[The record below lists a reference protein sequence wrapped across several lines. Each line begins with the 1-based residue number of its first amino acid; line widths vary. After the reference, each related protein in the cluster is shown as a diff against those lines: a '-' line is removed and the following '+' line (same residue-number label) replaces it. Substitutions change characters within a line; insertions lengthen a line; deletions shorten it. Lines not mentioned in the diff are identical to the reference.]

1 MKRIA
6 SLIMLATVAIAAMG
20 QEEENPLNLDISADI
35 VSRYVWRGI
44 NLSESPAIQPTLS
57 LTYKNITFGTWASYT
72 FSRESLQE
80 VDLFLSYETRFA
92 TFTLNNYYN
101 PPSDTIGFVGNYF
114 ELSSKNTPHILEG
127 VLSLNGPE
135 KFPIAITAA
144 VMFWGNDRGEDDKN
158 FYSTYIETAYPF
170 ELQDTKANLFIG
182 ITPFEGFYYSKF
194 GLVNAG
200 VTVSKEIKIT
210 ENYLLPIKGSFS
222 INPALEKVFLVFS
235 ITL

>member
-6 SLIMLATVAIAAMG
+6 CLILLATVAFAAMG

-72 FSRESLQE
+72 FSREMLQE

-101 PPSDTIGFVGNYF
+101 PPSDSIGFIGDYF
-114 ELSSKNTPHILEG
+114 ELSSKKTPHILEG

-135 KFPIAITAA
+135 KFPIVITAA
-144 VMFWGNDRGEDDKN
+144 VMFWGNDKDEENKSV
-158 FYSTYIETAYPF
+158 YSTYIEAGYPF
-170 ELQDTKANLFIG
+170 EVHETKTNLFLG

-194 GLVNAG
+194 GFVNAG
-200 VTVSKEIKIT
+200 VAVSKEIKIT
-210 ENYLLPIKGSFS
+210 ENYSLPIKGSFS